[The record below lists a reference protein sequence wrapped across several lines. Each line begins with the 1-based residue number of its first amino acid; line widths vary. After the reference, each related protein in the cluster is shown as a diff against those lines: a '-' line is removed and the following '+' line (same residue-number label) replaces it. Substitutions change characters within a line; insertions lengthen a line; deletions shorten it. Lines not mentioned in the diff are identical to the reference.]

1 MSAIQ
6 PRTPTPAATDLDLH
20 QTLFNALSVAQWHLA
35 RGEPERALGRVLS
48 VSRRLKVVASERKG
62 GQDGL

>member
-1 MSAIQ
+1 MSTIQ
-6 PRTPTPAATDLDLH
+6 ARTPRPAATDLELH
-20 QTLFNALSVAQWHLA
+20 QMLFNSLAVAQWHLA
-35 RGEPERALGRVLS
+35 RGETDRALGRVLS

>member
-1 MSAIQ
+1 MT
-6 PRTPTPAATDLDLH
+6 TPITQVPALHADALAVH
-20 QTLFNALSVAQWHLA
+20 QTLHNALATAMWHLA